1 MSVVRVKCI
10 LEEYVPTDGA
20 EKKKGFTF
28 SLFEDSG
35 AVLRSVSE
43 WSV

>member
-20 EKKKGFTF
+20 EKKGFTF